1 MILLTGATG
10 YIGSHTW
17 VELLNKN
24 HSVIGIDNLS
34 NSSIEVLDQIKVI
47 TGLNPTF
54 TEGDIRDG
62 ELLKLI
68 FSRYPISHVI
78 HLAALKSPLE
88 SMVNPGEYF
97 DCNVEGLENVLG
109 VMSDSGCAKLIFSS
123 SAAVYGNH
131 AISPIS
137 ESTIPCPAN
146 YYGETK
152 LLAEELI
159 QARQS
164 GPLSIRSATL
174 RYFNVAGNHQS
185 GLLQAKP
192 RNAAHSLFSEIE
204 NVLAGN
210 KKSLEIFGD
219 DWGTPDGTCI
229 RDYLHVSDLAS
240 AHLDVIKALD
250 KLSDSFT
257 INLGLGIGYSVKDVI
272 RSYEE
277 ASDVKLTIRVSSRR
291 EGDVAISYANI
302 DKAKKL
308 INWLPQKSLNDMCSD
323 SFNTCNAVR
332 F

>member
-1 MILLTGATG
+1 MILITGATG

-24 HSVIGIDNLS
+24 HSVIGVDNLS

-47 TGLNPTF
+47 TGLNPIF
-54 TEGDIRDG
+54 VEGDIRDG
-62 ELLKLI
+62 ELLKRV
-68 FSRYPISHVI
+68 FARYPISHVI

-88 SMVNPGEYF
+88 SMENPGEYF
-97 DCNVEGLENVLG
+97 DCNVEGLEKVLS
-109 VMSDSGCAKLIFSS
+109 VMSDSGCTKLIFSS
-123 SAAVYGNH
+123 SAAVYGDI

-137 ESTIPCPAN
+137 EIANPCPAN

-159 QARQS
+159 QSRQN
-164 GPLSIRSATL
+164 GPSPIRSATL
-174 RYFNVAGNHQS
+174 RYFNIAGNHQS
-185 GLLQAKP
+185 GLLQTKP
-192 RNAAHSLFSEIE
+192 LNAAHSLFSEIE

-210 KKSLEIFGD
+210 KKALEIFGD
-219 DWGTPDGTCI
+219 DWDTPDGTCI

-250 KLSDSFT
+250 KLNNSFT

-272 RSYEE
+272 HSYEE
-277 ASDVKLTIRVSSRR
+277 VADVILNTRIVHRR
-291 EGDVAISYANI
+291 AGDVAICYANI
-302 DKAKKL
+302 AKAKEL
-308 INWLPQKSLNDMCSD
+308 INWLPQKSLHDMCWD

>member
-1 MILLTGATG
+1 MILITGATG

-24 HSVIGIDNLS
+24 HSVIGVDNLS

-47 TGLNPTF
+47 TGLNPIF
-54 TEGDIRDG
+54 VEGDIRDG
-62 ELLKLI
+62 ELLKRV
-68 FSRYPISHVI
+68 FARYPISHVI

-88 SMVNPGEYF
+88 SMENPGEYF
-97 DCNVEGLENVLG
+97 DCNVEGLEKVLS
-109 VMSDSGCAKLIFSS
+109 VMSDSGCTKLIFSS
-123 SAAVYGNH
+123 SAAVYGDI

-137 ESTIPCPAN
+137 EITNPCPAN

-159 QARQS
+159 QSRQN
-164 GPLSIRSATL
+164 GPSPIRSATL
-174 RYFNVAGNHQS
+174 RYFNIAGNHQS
-185 GLLQAKP
+185 GLLQTKP
-192 RNAAHSLFSEIE
+192 LNAAHSLFSEIE

-210 KKSLEIFGD
+210 KKALEIFGD
-219 DWGTPDGTCI
+219 DWDTPDGTCI

-250 KLSDSFT
+250 KLNNSFT

-272 RSYEE
+272 HSYEE
-277 ASDVKLTIRVSSRR
+277 VADVILNTRIVHRR
-291 EGDVAISYANI
+291 AGDVAICYANI
-302 DKAKKL
+302 AKAKEL
-308 INWLPQKSLNDMCSD
+308 INWLPQKSLNDMCWD

>member
-1 MILLTGATG
+1 MILITGATG

-47 TGLNPTF
+47 TGLNPIF
-54 TEGDIRDG
+54 VEGDIRDG
-62 ELLKLI
+62 ELLKRV
-68 FSRYPISHVI
+68 FARYPISHVI

-88 SMVNPGEYF
+88 SMENPGEYF
-97 DCNVEGLENVLG
+97 DCNVEGLEKVLS
-109 VMSDSGCAKLIFSS
+109 VMSDSGCTKLIFSS
-123 SAAVYGNH
+123 SAAVYGDI

-137 ESTIPCPAN
+137 EITNPCPAN

-159 QARQS
+159 QSRQN
-164 GPLSIRSATL
+164 GPSPIRSATL
-174 RYFNVAGNHQS
+174 RYFNIAGNHQS
-185 GLLQAKP
+185 GLLQTKP
-192 RNAAHSLFSEIE
+192 LNAAHSLFSEIE

-210 KKSLEIFGD
+210 KKALEIFGD
-219 DWGTPDGTCI
+219 DWDTPDGTCI

-250 KLSDSFT
+250 KLNNSFT

-272 RSYEE
+272 HSYEE
-277 ASDVKLTIRVSSRR
+277 VADVILNTRIVHRR
-291 EGDVAISYANI
+291 AGDVAICYANI
-302 DKAKKL
+302 DKAKEL
-308 INWLPQKSLNDMCSD
+308 INWLPQKSLHDMCWD

>member
-24 HSVIGIDNLS
+24 YSVIGVDNLS

-47 TGLNPTF
+47 TGLNPIF
-54 TEGDIRDG
+54 VEGDIRDG
-62 ELLKLI
+62 ELLKHV
-68 FSRYPISHVI
+68 FASYPISHVI
-78 HLAALKSPLE
+78 HLAALKSPQE
-88 SMVNPGEYF
+88 SMEIPGEYF
-97 DCNVEGLENVLG
+97 DCNVEGLAKVLG
-109 VMSDSGCAKLIFSS
+109 AMNESGCSKLIFSS
-123 SAAVYGNH
+123 SAAVYGDD

-137 ESTIPCPAN
+137 ELTNPCPAN

-159 QARQS
+159 QSRQN
-164 GPLSIRSATL
+164 GPSPIRSATL
-174 RYFNVAGNHQS
+174 RYFNIAGNHQS
-185 GLLQAKP
+185 GLLQTKP
-192 RNAAHSLFSEIE
+192 LNAAHSLFSEIE

-210 KKSLEIFGD
+210 KKALEIFGD
-219 DWGTPDGTCI
+219 DWDTPDGTCI

-250 KLSDSFT
+250 KLNNSFT
-257 INLGLGIGYSVKDVI
+257 INLGLGIGYSVKNVI
-272 RSYEE
+272 HSYEE
-277 ASDVKLTIRVSSRR
+277 VADVILNTRIVHRR
-291 EGDVAISYANI
+291 AGDVAICYANI
-302 DKAKKL
+302 AKAKEL
-308 INWLPQKSLNDMCSD
+308 INWLPQKSLHDMCWD